1 MPLKEKVQS
10 IFYTIVVISITVT
23 FYANL
28 TNFYS
33 LEIDETTWVSQF
45 IDGDSFEIPGDEV
58 RLADISAPEYYE
70 AGGSE
75 ATEAIH
81 DLLAGETIYLDTD
94 QKSGRDGYGR
104 LIAVVYIKQDSH
116 FINVNKALLL
126 QGVVFETDITN
137 NEFTPSEWKRVV
149 STLTIQDMVKFLVLS
164 TGVGLVVC
172 ILIHFSLS
180 RISKSLFTKKN
191 GTRAQYN

>member
-1 MPLKEKVQS
+1 MALKKKGQA
-10 IFYTIVVISITVT
+10 IFYTIVLISITIT
-23 FYANL
+23 FYESL

-33 LEIDETTWVSQF
+33 LEIDETTRVSRF

-58 RLADISAPEYYE
+58 RLADVSAPEWNE

-75 ATEAIH
+75 ATEAIY

-94 QKSGRDGYGR
+94 QKSGRDRYGR

-126 QGVVFETDITN
+126 QGVVFVTDYTN
-137 NEFTPSEWKRVV
+137 NEFTPSEWELVV
-149 STLTIQDMVKFLVLS
+149 SNLTSQDMAKFLVIS
-164 TGVGLVVC
+164 IGVGLVVC
-172 ILIHFSLS
+172 LIIHFSL
-180 RISKSLFTKKN
+180 RKISKFLFNNNRTSHA
-191 GTRAQYN
+191 GY